1 MSKPYI
7 LLARSTLFFT
17 IPHCVVLCTDFNYL

>member
-1 MSKPYI
+1 MSKPYM

-17 IPHCVVLCTDFNYL
+17 IPRCVVLCTDFD